1 MKTEILM
8 PNNRHFAAARTA
20 ERRHRGAAVPAAASS
35 PPNNGGLK
43 MSAEQRWRK
52 YMTLS
57 PKVGSSVLAGAL
69 TNIIVAE
76 CTRRGVTIAGDEG
89 TAITTV
95 LMFLAGY
102 FTPH

>member
-1 MKTEILM
+1 
-8 PNNRHFAAARTA
+8 
-20 ERRHRGAAVPAAASS
+20 
-35 PPNNGGLK
+35 
-43 MSAEQRWRK
+43 
-52 YMTLS
+52 MTLS

-102 FTPH
+102 FTPHAQ